1 MHVIQ
6 HLRIEAQAADQ
17 PSARRLQDDLSRWCR
32 SEVFWQRVS
41 DKLDEFVPDN
51 RVLQVEKIE
60 IDIDAADEESF
71 LEAVFE
77 QLIGEVVQ
85 SLGLGTVSRVEHVR
99 QQALYFL
106 THGYMPTQ
114 AADADA
120 THVKLFLESLADAA
134 DPIFAEMFGDRVP
147 ENPNIIARLV
157 QHLGI
162 LRARMVLMKLFLEV
176 LRIALSLSEIER
188 LLSQYLLANE
198 LQARSS
204 QEFKIRFWQNLFKE
218 NTSRSLT
225 NETELTE
232 ALNRISSSENGFE
245 RSHTADNEPVNVDS
259 QAVFYIKNAGF
270 VLLAP
275 FLPQLF
281 KALQWTTRN
290 DWTDDEKAHLAVRLI
305 GHICSG
311 TDEDWEYNWVLAK
324 ILCGLS
330 PETVINQEQP
340 LDKAAIDLSVQMVEA
355 AIDQWKVL
363 KTMSADG
370 LREMFLLRDGKL
382 SRDGEGTGWRLQVEK
397 KAQDVLLERI
407 PWGFSVIRLPWMRD
421 MLFVEW

>member
-6 HLRIEAQAADQ
+6 HLRIEAKAADQ

-51 RVLQVEKIE
+51 RVLQLEKIE
-60 IDIDAADEESF
+60 INVDAADEESF

-77 QLIGEVVQ
+77 QFVGEVAQ
-85 SLGLGTVSRVEHVR
+85 SLGLGTVSRADHVR
-99 QQALYFL
+99 EQALYFL
-106 THGYMPTQ
+106 THGYLPAQ

-120 THVKLFLESLADAA
+120 AHVRLFLESLADKT
-134 DPIFAEMFGDRVP
+134 DPVFAEMFGGRVP
-147 ENPNIIARLV
+147 ENPRIVARLV

-162 LRARMVLMKLFLEV
+162 ARARMALMKLFLEV
-176 LRIALSLSEIER
+176 RHIALSIAEIEQ
-188 LLSQYLLANE
+188 LINQYWLAIDR
-198 LQARSS
+198 QYDSS
-204 QEFKIRFWQNLFKE
+204 QDIEIRFWKYLFKE
-218 NTSRSLT
+218 NAPVSLT
-225 NETELTE
+225 NETEFIK
-232 ALNRISSSENGFE
+232 ALSRASTRENGFE
-245 RSHTADNEPVNVDS
+245 KKYTPDNEPVKVDS

-281 KALQWTTRN
+281 KALQWTMGN
-290 DWTDDEKAHLAVRLI
+290 DWADDEKAHLAVRLI
-305 GHICSG
+305 GHICCS
-311 TDEDWEYNWVLAK
+311 TDADWEYNWVLGK
-324 ILCGLS
+324 ILCGLP
-330 PETVINQEQP
+330 PEIVINQEQP

-407 PWGFSVIRLPWMRD
+407 PWGFSVIRLPWMQD